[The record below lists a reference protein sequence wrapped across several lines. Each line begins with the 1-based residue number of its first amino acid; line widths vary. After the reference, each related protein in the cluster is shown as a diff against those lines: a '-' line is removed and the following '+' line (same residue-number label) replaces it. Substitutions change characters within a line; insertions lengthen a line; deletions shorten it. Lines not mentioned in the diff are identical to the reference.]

1 MSKSIEKVAPNILAR
16 MAEDIRNGFVPVHPG
31 GIFRRR
37 VIDRQGLSVEATADQ
52 MGVSRQMLHRVLSGQ
67 SSVTADMA
75 MRMASLSG
83 GRPETWLQLQNQFD
97 LAQVARNAGT
107 FKFGAGTVT
116 AIGATHGK
124 MEHSKKSMS

>member
-1 MSKSIEKVAPNILAR
+1 MSQSIERVAPEVLAR
-16 MAEDIRNGFVPVHPG
+16 MAEDIRNGFVAVHPG

-37 VIDRQGLSVEATADQ
+37 VIDRQGLSVEATAER

-97 LAQVARNAGT
+97 LAQVARNVST
-107 FKFGAGTVT
+107 FNIERAIDGQMEQFKKTV
-116 AIGATHGK
+116 
-124 MEHSKKSMS
+124 S

>member
-1 MSKSIEKVAPNILAR
+1 MSQWIEKVAPDILAR
-16 MAEDIRNGFVPVHPG
+16 MAEDIRNGFVAVHPG

-37 VIDRQGLSVEATADQ
+37 VIDRQGLSVEATAEK

-83 GRPETWLQLQNQFD
+83 GRPRLGFSFRISSTSP
-97 LAQVARNAGT
+97 R
-107 FKFGAGTVT
+107 
-116 AIGATHGK
+116 
-124 MEHSKKSMS
+124 